1 MWTEVIVFF
10 IFLGIQNHN
19 CRHWNEW
26 YLCKKKLGR
35 TWTNFSQMEEKKN
48 LATRKQKGKAK
59 QGSGTEVWEGVF
71 LFLPKSMSD
80 KLLTR
85 SQQVAVNI
93 VEKQQ
98 KKLRQQQEKPPQKQ
112 SSPIQVKMGTFRK
125 NGGMRTKIG
134 IKNRSAV
141 AAVGRWRDSCG
152 WQMADGGLRNN

>member
-1 MWTEVIVFF
+1 
-10 IFLGIQNHN
+10 
-19 CRHWNEW
+19 
-26 YLCKKKLGR
+26 
-35 TWTNFSQMEEKKN
+35 MEEKKN

-98 KKLRQQQEKPPQKQ
+98 KKPNKQKTTATTRKAPTKAKQ
-112 SSPIQVKMGTFRK
+112 PHSS
-125 NGGMRTKIG
+125 
-134 IKNRSAV
+134 
-141 AAVGRWRDSCG
+141 
-152 WQMADGGLRNN
+152 